1 MSEVAYIFPGQ
12 GSQAVGMGR
21 DLYDSLDSI
30 KKIFVQADDTLGFS
44 LSKLCFEGPE
54 DELRLTIN
62 AQPALLTVSYA
73 CLQAAREVNP
83 AALPA
88 PKFVAGHSLGEYTA
102 LLAAGMLDFPPTL
115 SLARLRGKLMYEAG
129 LVRPG
134 SMAAIMG
141 LDEAKLK
148 EACDEG
154 GTWIANINSP
164 GQIVISGEK
173 DRVERTCEFA
183 RARGAARAI
192 PLQVSGAFHTPLMQP
207 AADGMA
213 ERIGALSFK
222 PAAVPIVA
230 NMTGE
235 ALSTVEA
242 MKHELLDQL
251 CHCVQWQKSVEYMAA
266 HGVTTFFELGPGKVL
281 TGLVRRITKDAK
293 TVNIADLASV
303 KGLAAVVPG

>member
-12 GSQAVGMGR
+12 GSQSVGMGR
-21 DLYDSLDSI
+21 DLYDSLDSV
-30 KKIFVQADDTLGFS
+30 KKIFAQADETLGFS
-44 LSKLCFEGPE
+44 LSKICFEGPE

-73 CLQAAREVNP
+73 CLQAIREVAP

-88 PKFVAGHSLGEYTA
+88 PRFVAGHSLGEYTA
-102 LLAAGMLDFPPTL
+102 LLAAGMLDFPTTL
-115 SLARLRGKLMYEAG
+115 LLARLRGKLMYEAG
-129 LVRPG
+129 LIKPG
-134 SMAAIMG
+134 SMAAILG

-164 GQIVISGEK
+164 GQIVVSGEK
-173 DRVERTCEFA
+173 EKVERTCELA
-183 RARGAARAI
+183 RARGAARTI

-213 ERIGALSFK
+213 RRISTLGFSQ
-222 PAAVPIVA
+222 PTVPVVA

-235 ALSTVEA
+235 AVSTVEEV
-242 MKHELLDQL
+242 KQELLEQL
-251 CHCVQWQKSVEYMAA
+251 CHCVQWQKSVEYMAS
-266 HGVTTFFELGPGKVL
+266 HGTAIFMEIGPGKVL
-281 TGLVRRITKDAK
+281 TGLVRRITKDARS
-293 TVNIADLASV
+293 VNIADLAAI
-303 KGLAAVVPG
+303 KGLAA